1 VIDVSS
7 LIVLLPVSGA
17 QVGRLAAAKKVK
29 RLLEP
34 KGIWQHMVTIFK
46 HKNILQMNLY
56 KLFTALVVI
65 GTIGCTGNSTRK
77 SSDSSRGIK
86 TDSLTSKA
94 KADSDVNKPDEVADL
109 PRTQAEEQE
118 LLIKTYDQIKT
129 IDSTFISASDT
140 LHFYLTYYC
149 LKKDSLVV
157 SKHYNT
163 EKSSKD
169 FVTHPF
175 ASNILLVHNGDTV
188 LKKQFQA
195 SDFTPFFQ
203 DNFGGSLKKYGSMS
217 MPYLSRRN
225 KDKKRIVVICGISIP
240 STDIG
245 IDFLLMIDKN
255 GHYEI
260 VQPPN

>member
-1 VIDVSS
+1 
-7 LIVLLPVSGA
+7 
-17 QVGRLAAAKKVK
+17 
-29 RLLEP
+29 
-34 KGIWQHMVTIFK
+34 
-46 HKNILQMNLY
+46 MNLF
-56 KLFTALVVI
+56 KLFTVVLVI
-65 GTIGCTGNSTRK
+65 GTIGCNANSQRQASH
-77 SSDSSRGIK
+77 SSLELK

-94 KADSDVNKPDEVADL
+94 KAGSDINKPDEVADL
-109 PRTQAEEQE
+109 PPTIAEEQE
-118 LLIKTYDQIKT
+118 LLAKTYDQIKT
-129 IDSTFISASDT
+129 IDSTFINASDT
-140 LHFYLTYYC
+140 LHFCLTYYC

-203 DNFGGSLKKYGSMS
+203 DNFGGSLKKNGSML
-217 MPYLSRRN
+217 MPYLSRKN

-245 IDFLLMIDKN
+245 VGLFLVIDKN